1 MLNNTQR
8 TTFFKRWGNTMI
20 LNTHKHIG
28 FKLTPLAWALI
39 CLSTHSTLVA
49 QETVDAAQPSGIEV
63 IEITSTK
70 RVTSLMETGQAVS
83 AFSEEGMAQMNID
96 GSQDLVQYSPS
107 LIISSS
113 RISIRGVGRPNT
125 ALGSDP
131 GVGIYTDGVY
141 NTENGIFDYCN
152 FCDIE
157 RIEILRGPQGTLYG
171 RNAVGGA
178 INVISKEPQR
188 DFGGYVNLEAGNDGY
203 LVTQG
208 QITGPLGDTF
218 SAIATMSKMERDAL
232 QENLAEGV
240 GDLDNRNRTY
250 YSATLKADWTENF
263 TSTLRY
269 MNYDRSENPS
279 PGYLG
284 DAYPTEFV
292 NITAGSL
299 PGIYLGSNALNHVS
313 GYTIPNP
320 AVNDINQTNVDTL
333 GQQDV
338 ETKRLTFINT
348 LTLDDLEF
356 KYTFGE
362 NEFTYDSIADGDVS
376 NAAFGG
382 INFTEIFRQ
391 TTAFVLGMGPDGV
404 TLPNPL
410 TGAPITLASDM
421 TASVIQSGK
430 FKSHEL
436 QVVSNYD
443 GDLNFIAGLYYFNS
457 EELQYSD
464 FVERGFG
471 LMQGDAIAA
480 NYGGFPPEF
489 GLPADSGTFLGFP
502 GFQPGLYQFYSSLAG
517 LPFEATASGDGGFL
531 YYGQNELET
540 TATALYGQLEYQVYD
555 ELALTAGLRY
565 SSDKK
570 TGGDDV
576 FAYLNVPKTQ
586 HQLDD
591 SWSKVTW
598 RLQADWNVDE
608 DTFVYAYIS
617 TGYRSGGFNL
627 GAASAASV
635 DVVDPEELIAYEV
648 GYKKS
653 LYSNN
658 VNLSLAAYYYD
669 YADLQVLST
678 VTEGGVTTAAFDN
691 AAEATVLG
699 LEAELQAWLTPD
711 LRVMATYSYTNSE
724 YDSYTAVDSTAC
736 SILGVCD
743 VQDLSGNQLNM
754 APENKFS
761 VSASQ
766 FFELDDMGTVL
777 LTAGY
782 SYVGEQYSRAFN
794 RSDWD
799 QVDNYDRIDARLSW
813 TSASEA
819 FEVAAFVRNAA
830 DERDILRYTTPST
843 VTRLQ
848 NVELSDPISY
858 GLQVRYSFY

>member
-1 MLNNTQR
+1 M
-8 TTFFKRWGNTMI
+8 MV
-20 LNTHKHIG
+20 LNTTKHNG

-39 CLSTHSTLVA
+39 CIGTSSTAFA
-49 QETVDAAQPSGIEV
+49 QDQEADETTETAGIEV
-63 IEITSTK
+63 ISITSTK
-70 RVTSLMETGQAVS
+70 RVTPLMETGQAVS
-83 AFSEEGMAQMNID
+83 AFSEASMAEMNID

-107 LIISSS
+107 LIITSS
-113 RISIRGVGRPNT
+113 RISIRGVGRPTT

-141 NTENGIFDYCN
+141 NTENGIFEYCN

-157 RIEILRGPQGTLYG
+157 RIEVLRGPQGTLYG

-178 INVISKEPQR
+178 INVISKEPQKN
-188 DFGGYVNLEAGNDGY
+188 FGGYFNLEVGNDGY

-208 QITGPLGDTF
+208 QVTGPLGEIF
-218 SAIATMSKMERDAL
+218 SGIATISKMERDAL
-232 QENLAEGV
+232 QENLASDV
-240 GDLDNRNRTY
+240 GDLDNKDRTY
-250 YSATLKADWTENF
+250 YSMTLKADWTDNF
-263 TSTLRY
+263 SSSLRY
-269 MNYDRSENPS
+269 MNYERSENPS

-292 NITAGSL
+292 NLGAANL
-299 PGIYLGSNALNHVS
+299 PGIYPGSNALNHVS

-333 GQQDV
+333 GQQNV
-338 ETKRLTFINT
+338 ETTRLTFIST
-348 LTLDDLEF
+348 LTVDDLEF
-356 KYTFGE
+356 KYTFGD

-382 INFTEIFRQ
+382 MNFSEMFRQ
-391 TTAFVLGMGPDGV
+391 ITTLVGIPGGV
-404 TLPNPL
+404 YLPNPA
-410 TGAPITLASDM
+410 TGAPITVASDM
-421 TASVIQSGK
+421 TASVIQSGE
-430 FKSHEL
+430 FTSHEL

-443 GDLNFIAGLYYFNS
+443 SAVNFIAGVYYFNS
-457 EELQYSD
+457 KESQYSD

-471 LMQGDAIAA
+471 LMQGDLIAA

-489 GLPADSGTFLGFP
+489 GLPADSGTFLGAP
-502 GFQPGLYQFYSSLAG
+502 GFQPGLYQFYSSLIGA
-517 LPFEATASGDGGFL
+517 PFEATANGDGGFL
-531 YYGQNELET
+531 YYGQNDLET
-540 TATALYGQLEYQVYD
+540 TATALYGQLEYQVND

-565 SSDKK
+565 SNDEK

-576 FAYLNVPKTQ
+576 FAYLSVPKNQ

-598 RLQADWNVDE
+598 RLQADWNVDK
-608 DTFVYAYIS
+608 DTFVYGYVS

-627 GAASAASV
+627 GAATAAPV
-635 DVVDPEELIAYEV
+635 DVVAPEELTAFEV

-653 LYSNN
+653 LDNNN

-691 AAEATVLG
+691 AAEATVMG
-699 LEAELQAWLTPD
+699 LEAELQAWLTAD
-711 LRVMATYSYTNSE
+711 LRVMATYSLTNSE
-724 YDSYTAVDSTAC
+724 YDNYTAVDSTAC
-736 SILGVCD
+736 AILGECD
-743 VQDLSGNQLNM
+743 IQDLSGNQLNM
-754 APENKFS
+754 APETKLSLS
-761 VSASQ
+761 VSQ
-766 FFELDDMGTVL
+766 FFDLDDMGTVL

-782 SYVGEQYSRAFN
+782 SYVGEQYSRSFN
-794 RSDWD
+794 RNDWD
-799 QVDNYDRIDARLSW
+799 QVDSYDRVDARLSW
-813 TSASEA
+813 TSSSEA

-830 DERDILRYTTPST
+830 DERDVLRYSTPST

-848 NVELSDPISY
+848 NAELSDPISY
-858 GLQVRYSFY
+858 GLQLRYNFD

>member
-1 MLNNTQR
+1 MV
-8 TTFFKRWGNTMI
+8 
-20 LNTHKHIG
+20 LNTHKHTAFNQIT
-28 FKLTPLAWALI
+28 FKLTPLSFALI
-39 CLSTHSTLVA
+39 CISTSSMVLA
-49 QETVDAAQPSGIEV
+49 QEAATANESSGIEV
-63 IEITSTK
+63 IQITSTK

-83 AFSEEGMAQMNID
+83 AFSEESMAQMNID

-157 RIEILRGPQGTLYG
+157 RIEVLRGPQGTLYG

-178 INVISKEPQR
+178 ISVISKEPQR
-188 DFGGYVNLEAGNDGY
+188 ELGGYVNLEAGNDGY

-208 QITGPLGDTF
+208 QVTGPLGETF
-218 SAIATMSKMERDAL
+218 SAIATLSKMERDAL
-232 QENLAEGV
+232 QENLAADV
-240 GDLDNRNRTY
+240 GDLDNRDRTY
-250 YSATLKADWTENF
+250 YSVTLKADWTENF
-263 TSTLRY
+263 TSILRY

-284 DAYPTEFV
+284 DTYPTDFV
-292 NITAGSL
+292 NLGANNL
-299 PGIYLGSNALNHVS
+299 PGIFPGSNALNHVS
-313 GYTIPNP
+313 GYSIANP

-338 ETKRLTFINT
+338 ETKRLTFIST

-356 KYTFGE
+356 KYTYGD

-382 INFTEIFRQ
+382 MNFSEMFRQ
-391 TTAFVLGMGPDGV
+391 ITTLVGIPGGV
-404 TLPNPL
+404 YLPNPL

-421 TASVIQSGK
+421 TASVIQSGE
-430 FKSHEL
+430 FTSHEL
-436 QVVSNYD
+436 QMVSNYD
-443 GDLNFIAGLYYFNS
+443 GALNFIAGVYYFNS
-457 EELQYSD
+457 EESQYSD

-480 NYGGFPPEF
+480 NYGGLPAEL

-502 GFQPGLYQFYSSLAG
+502 GFQPGLYQFYSSLIGA
-517 LPFEATASGDGGFL
+517 PFEATSNGDGGFL

-540 TATALYGQLEYQVYD
+540 TATALYGQLEYEVND
-555 ELALTAGLRY
+555 ALALTAGLRY
-565 SSDKK
+565 SNDEK
-570 TGGDDV
+570 TGSDDV
-576 FAYLNVPKTQ
+576 FAYLSVPKNQ
-586 HQLDD
+586 HLVDD
-591 SWSKVTW
+591 SWNKVTW
-598 RLQADWNVDE
+598 RLQADWNVDK
-608 DTFVYAYIS
+608 DTFVYGYIS

-627 GAASAASV
+627 GAASAAPV
-635 DVVDPEELIAYEV
+635 DVVDPEELTAFEV

-653 LYSNN
+653 LYDNN
-658 VNLSLAAYYYD
+658 VNVSLAAYYYD

-691 AAEATVLG
+691 AAQATVMG
-699 LEAELQAWLTPD
+699 FEVELQAWLTSD
-711 LRVMATYSYTNSE
+711 LRLMTTYSYTDSE
-724 YDSYTAVDSTAC
+724 YDDYTAVDSTAC
-736 SILGVCD
+736 AILGECD
-743 VQDLSGNQLNM
+743 IQDLSGNKLNM

-761 VSASQ
+761 VSATQ

-782 SYVGEQYSRAFN
+782 SYVGEQYSRSFN

-799 QVDNYDRIDARLSW
+799 QVDSYDRIDARLSW
-813 TSASEA
+813 TSESEA

>member
-1 MLNNTQR
+1 
-8 TTFFKRWGNTMI
+8 MI
-20 LNTHKHIG
+20 LNIHKYTG
-28 FKLTPLAWALI
+28 FKLTPLALAMVCI
-39 CLSTHSTLVA
+39 GTSSTTFA
-49 QETVDAAQPSGIEV
+49 QETADAAMTTGIEV

-83 AFSEEGMAQMNID
+83 AFSEEGIAQMNID
-96 GSQDLVQYSPS
+96 GSQDLVQYTPS
-107 LIISSS
+107 LIISAS

-188 DFGGYVNLEAGNDGY
+188 DFGGYLNVEAGNDGY

-208 QITGPLGDTF
+208 QVTGPLSDTF
-218 SAIATMSKMERDAL
+218 SAIATLSKTERDAL

-240 GDLDNRNRTY
+240 GNLDNRNRTY
-250 YSATLKADWTENF
+250 YSATLKADWSESF

-269 MNYDRSENPS
+269 MNYERSEIPS

-284 DAYPTEFV
+284 DPYPTQFV
-292 NITAGSL
+292 NIGEGPL
-299 PGIYLGSNALNHVS
+299 PGIFEGSNALNHVS
-313 GYTIPNP
+313 GYTIANP

-348 LTLDDLEF
+348 LTLDDLEL
-356 KYTFGE
+356 KYTYGD

-391 TTAFVLGMGPDGV
+391 TTAFVLGLSPDGV
-404 TLPNPL
+404 TLPNPV
-410 TGAPITLASDM
+410 TGAPIILASDM
-421 TASVIQSGK
+421 TASVIQSGE
-430 FKSHEL
+430 FTSHEL
-436 QVVSNYD
+436 QLVSNYD
-443 GDLNFIAGLYYFNS
+443 GNLNFIAGVFYFNS
-457 EELQYSD
+457 KESQYSD

-517 LPFEATASGDGGFL
+517 APFEATASGDGGFL
-531 YYGQNELET
+531 YYGQNNLET
-540 TATALYGQLEYQVYD
+540 TATALYGQLEYHVND
-555 ELALTAGLRY
+555 ELTLTAGLRY
-565 SSDKK
+565 SNDEK
-570 TGGDDV
+570 TGRDDV
-576 FAYLNVPKTQ
+576 FAYLSVPKTQ
-586 HQLDD
+586 HVLDD

-608 DTFVYAYIS
+608 DTFVYGYVA

-627 GAASAASV
+627 GAATADPV
-635 DVVDPEELIAYEV
+635 DVVDPEELTALEV

-653 LYSNN
+653 LYDNN
-658 VNLSLAAYYYD
+658 VNVSLAAYYYD
-669 YADLQVLST
+669 YTDLQVLST

-691 AAEATVLG
+691 AAEATVMG
-699 LEAELQAWLTPD
+699 LEAELQAWFTPD

-736 SILGVCD
+736 SIFGDCD

-761 VSASQ
+761 VSVAQ
-766 FFELDDMGTVL
+766 FFDLDDMGSVL

-782 SYVGEQYSRAFN
+782 SYVGEQHSRAFN
-794 RSDWD
+794 RDDWD
-799 QVDNYDRIDARLSW
+799 RVDNYDRVDARLSW
-813 TSASEA
+813 TSASQA
-819 FEVAAFVRNAA
+819 LEVAAFVRNAA
-830 DERDILRYTTPST
+830 DKRDILRYTTPST

-848 NVELSDPISY
+848 NIELSDPITY